1 MYVQLEMNLPDMM
14 LSMVLHMMLA
24 HTAAPKTEMGSVKR
38 GGPMSV
44 TGMLREEMMQHVLK
58 KSNNATKGIEE
69 GIARQRGLALEL
81 ERRKL
86 NRCPELLDPP
96 AYMTK
101 GVEIILTETKYAEV
115 SITDTKDDTEMLD
128 RFLDLWAEYL
138 PDYAEIANMT
148 DDEQQNIPADDP
160 RRAMMSPT
168 KTYKV
173 HDECL
178 LDKTLFRTKASHRL
192 NARTDNSGVMLQFYE
207 HSALKEGYAELV
219 SIIEHQLYENGPT
232 LVFAEL
238 EWLQNVDLNFL
249 DGRMPVVKRNP
260 ESNENKHNKKKYQ
273 LMSRIYPQNVVFW
286 AKDGAAWVAG
296 TLTNDAPLCTIY
308 RENGIRFVWPEDK
321 QQGEGGDGTDDDE
334 KMGD

>member
-1 MYVQLEMNLPDMM
+1 MNLPDMM

-24 HTAAPKTEMGSVKR
+24 HTAAPAEEMGSVSR

-58 KSNNATKGIEE
+58 VSNNATKGIEE

-86 NRCPELLDPP
+86 NQYPELLDPP

-115 SITDTKDDTEMLD
+115 VITDTKDDTEMLE
-128 RFLDLWAEYL
+128 RFLDLWKEYL
-138 PDYAEIANMT
+138 PDYEELANMT
-148 DDEQQNIPADDP
+148 VEEQQNMHEDDP
-160 RRAMMSPT
+160 RRAMLSPA
-168 KTYKV
+168 KTFKI

-178 LDKTLFRTKASHRL
+178 LDKTLFRTKGSQRL
-192 NARTDNSGVMLQFYE
+192 NARTDNSGVMLAFYE
-207 HSALKEGYAELV
+207 HSEIKEGYAELV
-219 SIIEHQLYENGPT
+219 SIIEHQLYEGGPT
-232 LVFAEL
+232 LVFAEI
-238 EWLQNVDLNFL
+238 EWLQGVDLNFL
-249 DGRMPVVKRNP
+249 EGRMPVVKRNP
-260 ESNENKHNKKKYQ
+260 NSNENKDNKKKYQ

-286 AKDGAAWVAG
+286 PKDGDAWVAG
-296 TLTNDAPLCTIY
+296 TLEENAQLCTIY
-308 RENGIRFVWPEDK
+308 RENGIRFVWPEDE
-321 QQGEGGDGTDDDE
+321 QHGEGDEDTDEDE